1 MEKIYGLPLFPIPSQ
16 FGTEEETQ
24 VKLTSEILFKEFFC
38 DEYGNN
44 PMVYEIGRAPID
56 KLGGFSNIARIK
68 LESDYLK
75 AITYKRANSIY
86 GDKLPS
92 DIDARLKYELQ
103 IIKMR
108 GLSNYFLL
116 VQDVI
121 NSIRKEI
128 GAIVAPAWGKES
140 GSLVA
145 YCLGITKVD
154 PMKCDLLFENFIRTT
169 DDSFPLMY
177 FLINR
182 EAFRHVKDW
191 LIYKFGESLWQ
202 RIVLLPSET
211 LSNVKA
217 IVTAIKTSRNID
229 IEWDKI
235 PLDDKETLYSFKD
248 GRYESLWSYE
258 YKPIKFYSPK
268 FIPSS
273 FEDLTI
279 MSAFIHSGLTFT
291 REVYLK
297 RKNGDAEFGYEIPC
311 MERYTKETC
320 GLLVYEEQL
329 ALLLCLLADFSR
341 EESYNSIYYLRME
354 NATECS
360 IIEDNFIRR
369 GFKNGH
375 PKKILQ
381 KLWSEWRSCCSAIK
395 SKSSVVNEV
404 WLSYLLTF
412 YEVNYP
418 EEYQSVMAKK

>member
-1 MEKIYGLPLFPIPSQ
+1 
-16 FGTEEETQ
+16 
-24 VKLTSEILFKEFFC
+24 
-38 DEYGNN
+38 
-44 PMVYEIGRAPID
+44 
-56 KLGGFSNIARIK
+56 
-68 LESDYLK
+68 
-75 AITYKRANSIY
+75 
-86 GDKLPS
+86 
-92 DIDARLKYELQ
+92 
-103 IIKMR
+103 
-108 GLSNYFLL
+108 
-116 VQDVI
+116 
-121 NSIRKEI
+121 
-128 GAIVAPAWGKES
+128 
-140 GSLVA
+140 
-145 YCLGITKVD
+145 
-154 PMKCDLLFENFIRTT
+154 
-169 DDSFPLMY
+169 
-177 FLINR
+177 
-182 EAFRHVKDW
+182 
-191 LIYKFGESLWQ
+191 
-202 RIVLLPSET
+202 
-211 LSNVKA
+211 
-217 IVTAIKTSRNID
+217 
-229 IEWDKI
+229 
-235 PLDDKETLYSFKD
+235 
-248 GRYESLWSYE
+248 
-258 YKPIKFYSPK
+258 
-268 FIPSS
+268 
-273 FEDLTI
+273 

-341 EESYNSIYYLRME
+341 EESYKSIYYLRME